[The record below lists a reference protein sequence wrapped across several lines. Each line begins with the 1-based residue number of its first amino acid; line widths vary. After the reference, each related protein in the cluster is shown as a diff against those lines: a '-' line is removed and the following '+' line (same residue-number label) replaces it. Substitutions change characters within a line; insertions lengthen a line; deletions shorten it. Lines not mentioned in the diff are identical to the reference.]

1 MTDIGELLKRVA
13 GNDPAA
19 VDQLLAL
26 LYEDLRRMAHVRLL
40 GNSPITLLD
49 TTSLANEAYLRLR
62 NASCIGAT
70 DRAQFMAYIS
80 KVLRAVIVDF
90 ARKRNAERRGGRAE
104 HIPLDTVALQ
114 SAVALDPE
122 VERLNAALDVLE
134 NTDPRLKQVVE
145 MRYFAG
151 MNDAEIAEVLGV
163 TPRTVGRDWVR
174 AKLLL
179 SVELRDDV

>member
-1 MTDIGELLKRVA
+1 MADIGELLKRIA

-19 VDQLLAL
+19 VDQLSAL

-40 GNSPITLLD
+40 GNSPLTLLD

-62 NASCIGAT
+62 NAAGIDVT
-70 DRAQFMAYIS
+70 NRAQFMAYVS

-90 ARKRNAERRGGRAE
+90 ARRRSAERRGGQAE
-104 HIPLDTVALQ
+104 HVSLD
-114 SAVALDPE
+114 AVALEPLQVIDPE
-122 VERLNAALDVLE
+122 VERLTAALDVLE
-134 NTDPRLKQVVE
+134 KTDPRLKQVVE